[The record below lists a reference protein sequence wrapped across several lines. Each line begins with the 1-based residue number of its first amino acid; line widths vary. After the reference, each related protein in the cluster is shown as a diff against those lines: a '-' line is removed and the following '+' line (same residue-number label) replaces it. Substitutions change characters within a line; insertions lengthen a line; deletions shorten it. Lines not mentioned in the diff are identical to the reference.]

1 MKKNLLFLTG
11 KILNKVAVAFAASPC
26 VGRMYESKVPEM
38 LRK

>member
-1 MKKNLLFLTG
+1 MKRNLLFLTG
-11 KILNKVAVAFAASPC
+11 MILSKMAVVFAASPC